1 MAGAWVEPKTWT
13 SDPLTSSDMNEQ
25 IRDNLTFLKTNI
37 ALGAAEAVSVESG
50 VIIRTQTYHK
60 VLGEGDA
67 VDNVDSIMGG
77 VEGDIIII
85 RPAGYTITLK
95 DCTGNLVLGADIV
108 LSNDGAHAMLIC
120 NDAGN
125 WVKFQWA

>member
-37 ALGAAEAVSVESG
+37 ALGAAEAVTVDGG
-50 VIIRTQTYHK
+50 VIIRNQTYHK

-67 VDNVDSIMGG
+67 ADNVDSITGG

-85 RPAGYTITLK
+85 RPAGYAITLK
-95 DCTGNLVLGADIV
+95 DGTGNLMLGADLV
-108 LSNDGAHAMLIC
+108 LATDANHAMLIC